1 MKLLTLIIL
10 IILSLSGLY
19 LLAMTALVIWHRPT
33 TRQKKSLD
41 SPSPSPSQD
50 YPLVS
55 LLKPVKGMD
64 DGLEA
69 NLESF
74 YQLDYPLYEILF
86 AVDDWQDESLAI
98 IKKLAARYPRIHT
111 KILATGDP
119 LAENPKIHKLS
130 WLESESRGR
139 LLWVTDASVRVE
151 PETLRLL
158 VEKYSSSKAKL
169 IFSPVLG
176 TNSHSLASLM
186 ENTYLNFFTSGNII
200 ALWKLFR
207 QPVVMGKSILLDRSA
222 LKALG
227 GFKYFKDY
235 LAEDYLIGKS
245 FQDSGFKVD
254 TNYIWIKNI
263 SEQASLRSFFKRTAR
278 WARMRSKLNRPAYLA
293 ELLLNPVVIALAA
306 MAAFGAPFLK
316 LALAVAAGKIMLEYV
331 NFLAVNVPDRKR
343 LVNHLSFP
351 VMVMVK
357 DLLLFAVYL
366 MPFFSNTVDW
376 RGHHFK
382 IGKNSLITPQTDLE
396 KLIYEEA

>member
-1 MKLLTLIIL
+1 MKLLTLITL

-19 LLAMTALVIWHRPT
+19 LVAMTALVIWHRPT
-33 TRQKKSLD
+33 RQKKS
-41 SPSPSPSQD
+41 PASPSPSQD

-55 LLKPVKGMD
+55 LLKPVKGID

-86 AVDDWQDESLAI
+86 AVDDWQDESCAL
-98 IKKLAARYPRIHT
+98 IKKLAARYPAIHT

-119 LAENPKIHKLS
+119 LTENPKIHKLS

-139 LLWVTDASVRVE
+139 LLWVTDASVRVD
-151 PETLRLL
+151 PQTLRRL

-176 TNSHSLASLM
+176 TNSRSLASLM

-207 QPVVMGKSILLDRSA
+207 QPVVMGKSILLDRAA
-222 LKALG
+222 LKSFG
-227 GFKYFKDY
+227 GFKYLKDY

-263 SEQASLRSFFKRTAR
+263 SEQASLKTFFKRT
-278 WARMRSKLNRPAYLA
+278 
-293 ELLLNPVVIALAA
+293 V
-306 MAAFGAPFLK
+306 
-316 LALAVAAGKIMLEYV
+316 
-331 NFLAVNVPDRKR
+331 
-343 LVNHLSFP
+343 
-351 VMVMVK
+351 
-357 DLLLFAVYL
+357 
-366 MPFFSNTVDW
+366 
-376 RGHHFK
+376 
-382 IGKNSLITPQTDLE
+382 
-396 KLIYEEA
+396 

>member
-1 MKLLTLIIL
+1 MKLLTLIIF

-19 LLAMTALVIWHRPT
+19 LVAMTALVIWHRPT
-33 TRQKKSLD
+33 TRQKKSPA
-41 SPSPSPSQD
+41 SSSPSQD

-86 AVDDWQDESLAI
+86 AVDDWQDESCAL
-98 IKKLAARYPRIHT
+98 IKKLAARYPAIHT

-119 LAENPKIHKLS
+119 LTENPKIHKLS

-151 PETLRLL
+151 PQTLRRL

-176 TNSHSLASLM
+176 TNSRSLASLM

-207 QPVVMGKSILLDRSA
+207 QPVVMGKSILLDRAA
-222 LKALG
+222 LKTFG

-263 SEQASLRSFFKRTAR
+263 SEQASLKTFLKRTAR

-316 LALAVAAGKIMLEYV
+316 LALAVAAGKIILEYL
-331 NFLAVNVPDRKR
+331 NFLAVDSPDRKR

-366 MPFFSNTVDW
+366 TPFFSSTINW

-382 IGKNSLITPQTDLE
+382 IGKNSLITPQTDIE

>member
-1 MKLLTLIIL
+1 MKLIIL

-19 LLAMTALVIWHRPT
+19 LAAMTALVIWYRPS
-33 TRQKKSLD
+33 RKRKSL
-41 SPSPSPSQD
+41 PPKSQD

-55 LLKPVKGMD
+55 LLKPVKGID

-86 AVDDWQDESLAI
+86 AVDNWQDESCAI
-98 IKKLAARYPRIHT
+98 IKKLAAKYPGIHT

-119 LAENPKIHKLS
+119 LTENPKIHKLS

-151 PETLRLL
+151 PQALRQL
-158 VEKYSSSKAKL
+158 VEKYLSSGIKL

-176 TNSHSLASLM
+176 TNSRSLASLM

-207 QPVVMGKSILLDRSA
+207 QPVVMGKSILLDRAA
-222 LKALG
+222 LRTFG
-227 GFKYFKDY
+227 GFNYFKDY

-245 FQDSGFKVD
+245 FQDSGFKVG

-263 SEQASLRSFFKRTAR
+263 SEQASLKSFFKRTAR
-278 WARMRSKLNRPAYLA
+278 WARMRFRLNLSAYLA
-293 ELLLNPVVIALAA
+293 EILLNPMIIALAA
-306 MAAFGAPFLK
+306 AAVFGFGNPFGK
-316 LALAVAAGKIMLEYV
+316 LALLVTSGKMIFEYL
-331 NFLAVNVPDRKR
+331 NFLVVNQPDRKR
-343 LVNHLSFP
+343 LVNHLFFP
-351 VMVMVK
+351 AMVIIR

-366 MPFFSNTVDW
+366 IPFFSRTIDW

-382 IGKNSLITPQTDLE
+382 IGKNSLIIPQTEIE
-396 KLIYEEA
+396 KLVYEEA

>member
-1 MKLLTLIIL
+1 
-10 IILSLSGLY
+10 
-19 LLAMTALVIWHRPT
+19 MTALVIWHRPT
-33 TRQKKSLD
+33 TRQKKSPA
-41 SPSPSPSQD
+41 SSSPSQD

-86 AVDDWQDESLAI
+86 AVDDWQDESCAL
-98 IKKLAARYPRIHT
+98 IKKLAARYPVIHT

-119 LAENPKIHKLS
+119 LTENPKIHKLS

-151 PETLRLL
+151 PQTLRRL

-176 TNSHSLASLM
+176 TNSRSLASLM

-207 QPVVMGKSILLDRSA
+207 QPVVMGKSILLDRAA
-222 LKALG
+222 LKTFG

-263 SEQASLRSFFKRTAR
+263 SEQASLKTFLKRTAR
-278 WARMRSKLNRPAYLA
+278 WAMMRSKLNRPAYLA

-316 LALAVAAGKIMLEYV
+316 LALAVAAGKIILEYL
-331 NFLAVNVPDRKR
+331 NFLVVNQPDRR
-343 LVNHLSFP
+343 RAVNHLFFP
-351 VMVMVK
+351 AMVMIR

-366 MPFFSNTVDW
+366 TPFFSSTINW

-382 IGKNSLITPQTDLE
+382 IGKNSLITPQTDIE

>member
-19 LLAMTALVIWHRPT
+19 LVAMTALVIWYRPS
-33 TRQKKSLD
+33 RKRKSL
-41 SPSPSPSQD
+41 PPKSQD

-55 LLKPVKGMD
+55 VLKPVKGID

-98 IKKLAARYPRIHT
+98 IKKLAARYPHVHT

-119 LAENPKIHKLS
+119 LTENPKIHKLS

-151 PETLRLL
+151 PQTLRRL

-176 TNSHSLASLM
+176 TNSRSLASLM

-263 SEQASLRSFFKRTAR
+263 SEQASLKTFFKRTAR

-293 ELLLNPVVIALAA
+293 EILLNPLIIALAA
-306 MAAFGAPFLK
+306 AVVFGFGSSFWK
-316 LALAVAAGKIMLEYV
+316 LALLVASGKIILEYL
-331 NFLAVNVPDRKR
+331 NFLVVNQPDRR
-343 LVNHLSFP
+343 RAANHLFFP
-351 VMVMVK
+351 AIVIIR

-366 MPFFSNTVDW
+366 TPFFSSTINW

-382 IGKNSLITPQTDLE
+382 IGKNSLITPQTDIE

>member
-1 MKLLTLIIL
+1 MKLISLIIL

-19 LLAMTALVIWHRPT
+19 LVAMTALVIWHRPT
-33 TRQKKSLD
+33 TRQKKS
-41 SPSPSPSQD
+41 PASPSPSQD

-55 LLKPVKGMD
+55 LLKPVKGID

-86 AVDDWQDESLAI
+86 AVDDWQDESLAL
-98 IKKLAARYPRIHT
+98 IKKLAARYPAIHT

-119 LAENPKIHKLS
+119 LTENPKIHKLS

-151 PETLRLL
+151 PQTLRRL

-176 TNSHSLASLM
+176 TNSRSLASLM

-207 QPVVMGKSILLDRSA
+207 QPVVMGKSILLDRAA
-222 LKALG
+222 LRSFG

-263 SEQASLRSFFKRTAR
+263 SEKTSLKTFFKRMAR

-293 ELLLNPVVIALAA
+293 ELLLNPVVIALAS

-316 LALAVAAGKIMLEYV
+316 LALAVAAGKIILEYL
-331 NFLAVNVPDRKR
+331 NFLAVDSPDRKR

-351 VMVMVK
+351 AMVIAK
-357 DLLLFAVYL
+357 DLLLSAVFL
-366 MPFFSNTVDW
+366 LPFFSNTVDW

-382 IGKNSLITPQTDLE
+382 IGKNSLITPQNDIE

>member
-19 LLAMTALVIWHRPT
+19 LVAMTALVIWYRPS
-33 TRQKKSLD
+33 RKRKSL
-41 SPSPSPSQD
+41 PPKSQD

-55 LLKPVKGMD
+55 VLKPVKGID

-98 IKKLAARYPRIHT
+98 IKKLAARYPGIHT

-151 PETLRLL
+151 PQTLRGL

-176 TNSHSLASLM
+176 TNSRSLASLM
-186 ENTYLNFFTSGNII
+186 E
-200 ALWKLFR
+200 
-207 QPVVMGKSILLDRSA
+207 IL
-222 LKALG
+222 
-227 GFKYFKDY
+227 
-235 LAEDYLIGKS
+235 
-245 FQDSGFKVD
+245 
-254 TNYIWIKNI
+254 T
-263 SEQASLRSFFKRTAR
+263 
-278 WARMRSKLNRPAYLA
+278 
-293 ELLLNPVVIALAA
+293 
-306 MAAFGAPFLK
+306 
-316 LALAVAAGKIMLEYV
+316 
-331 NFLAVNVPDRKR
+331 
-343 LVNHLSFP
+343 
-351 VMVMVK
+351 
-357 DLLLFAVYL
+357 
-366 MPFFSNTVDW
+366 
-376 RGHHFK
+376 
-382 IGKNSLITPQTDLE
+382 
-396 KLIYEEA
+396 

>member
-1 MKLLTLIIL
+1 MKLISLIIL

-19 LLAMTALVIWHRPT
+19 LVAMTALVIWHRPT
-33 TRQKKSLD
+33 TRQKKS
-41 SPSPSPSQD
+41 PASPSPSQD

-55 LLKPVKGMD
+55 LLKPVKGID

-86 AVDDWQDESLAI
+86 AVDDWQDESLAL
-98 IKKLAARYPRIHT
+98 IKKLAARYPAIHT

-119 LAENPKIHKLS
+119 LTENPKIHKLS

-151 PETLRLL
+151 PQTLRRL

-176 TNSHSLASLM
+176 TNSRSLASLM

-207 QPVVMGKSILLDRSA
+207 QPVVMGKSILLDRAA
-222 LKALG
+222 LRSFG

-263 SEQASLRSFFKRTAR
+263 SEQTSLKTFFKRMVR

-293 ELLLNPVVIALAA
+293 ELLLNPVVIALAS

-316 LALAVAAGKIMLEYV
+316 LALAVAAGKIILEYL
-331 NFLAVNVPDRKR
+331 NFLAVDSPDRKR

-351 VMVMVK
+351 AMVIAK
-357 DLLLFAVYL
+357 DLLLSAVFL
-366 MPFFSNTVDW
+366 LPFFSNTVDW

-382 IGKNSLITPQTDLE
+382 IGKNSLITPQNDIE

>member
-19 LLAMTALVIWHRPT
+19 LVAMTALVIWYRPS
-33 TRQKKSLD
+33 RKRKSL
-41 SPSPSPSQD
+41 PPKSQD

-55 LLKPVKGMD
+55 VLKPVKGID

-98 IKKLAARYPRIHT
+98 IKKLAARYPHVHT

-119 LAENPKIHKLS
+119 LTENPKIHKLS

-151 PETLRLL
+151 PQTLRRL

-176 TNSHSLASLM
+176 TNSRSLASLM

-207 QPVVMGKSILLDRSA
+207 QPVVMGKSILLDRAA
-222 LKALG
+222 LRSFG

-263 SEQASLRSFFKRTAR
+263 SEQTSLKTFFKRMVR

-316 LALAVAAGKIMLEYV
+316 LALAVAAGKIILEYL
-331 NFLAVNVPDRKR
+331 NFLAVDSPDRKR

-351 VMVMVK
+351 AMVIAK
-357 DLLLFAVYL
+357 DLLLSAVFL
-366 MPFFSNTVDW
+366 LPFFSNTVDW

-382 IGKNSLITPQTDLE
+382 IGKNSLITPQNDIE

>member
-1 MKLLTLIIL
+1 MKLISLIIL

-19 LLAMTALVIWHRPT
+19 LVAMTALVIWHRPT
-33 TRQKKSLD
+33 TRQKKS
-41 SPSPSPSQD
+41 PASPSPSQD

-55 LLKPVKGMD
+55 LLKPVKGID

-86 AVDDWQDESLAI
+86 AVDDWQDESCAL
-98 IKKLAARYPRIHT
+98 IKKLAARYPAIHT

-119 LAENPKIHKLS
+119 LTENPKIHKLS

-151 PETLRLL
+151 PQTLRRL

-176 TNSHSLASLM
+176 TNSRSLASLM

-207 QPVVMGKSILLDRSA
+207 QPVVMGKSILLDRAA
-222 LKALG
+222 LRSFG

-263 SEQASLRSFFKRTAR
+263 SEQTSLKTFFKRMVR

-316 LALAVAAGKIMLEYV
+316 LALAVAAGKIILEYL
-331 NFLAVNVPDRKR
+331 NFLAVDSPDRKR

-351 VMVMVK
+351 AMVIAK
-357 DLLLFAVYL
+357 DLLLSAVFL
-366 MPFFSNTVDW
+366 LPFFSNTVDW

-382 IGKNSLITPQTDLE
+382 IGKNSLITPQNDIE